1 VEHLEEGAI
10 PRGVDDASGAD
21 DPPHR
26 WGDAALVAAMR
37 RGERGAFHEF
47 FARFA
52 PLVMAL
58 ARANRLP
65 STDLTERITEFLD
78 DAAMRL
84 ILAST
89 PMPRTLAAYLAASFR
104 KRARNTAR
112 DLRCR
117 ETLRDCYATDSG
129 SGTERAVA
137 DASSEDAI
145 RTSFGPGWEGVPLS
159 PAVERLARAIEQ
171 GLSDDERLLL
181 AWLGARVPQRQI
193 AAWLGV
199 SHGAV
204 RVRVTRLRAR
214 LRDAALRYA
223 YRLDGADRR
232 ELDRFFRRID
242 IAAPAASASPPSPA
256 TGSASPPAGK
266 EHDP

>member
-1 VEHLEEGAI
+1 VEHLEEGPN
-10 PRGVDDASGAD
+10 PRGADDASGAD

-26 WGDAALVAAMR
+26 WTDAVLVAAMR

-52 PLVMAL
+52 PLIMAL

-65 STDLTERITEFLD
+65 STDLTERVTEFLD

-89 PMPRTLAAYLAASFR
+89 SVPRTLAAYLAASFR
-104 KRARNTAR
+104 KRVRNTAR
-112 DLRCR
+112 DQRCR
-117 ETLRDCYATDSG
+117 ETLRERYATDAG
-129 SGTERAVA
+129 GGTERAVFN
-137 DASSEDAI
+137 ASSEDAI
-145 RTSFGPGWEGVPLS
+145 RTSFGPAWERVPLS

-199 SHGAV
+199 SHGAL

-242 IAAPAASASPPSPA
+242 IAAPAASAAPPSPA
-256 TGSASPPAGK
+256 TVSASPPAGK